1 MSNGGR
7 RLLGKVRKTPAGPL
21 LKQAVMKFGT
31 EGPEV
36 TLLRQR
42 LGLVSISVSS
52 NLLSKSWLRATLTTS
67 RGDASLKLTRNE
79 RGLYEVGVADLDGF
93 LDKVQALFERP

>member
-36 TLLRQR
+36 MLLQQR
-42 LGLVSISVSS
+42 LDSVSISVFSK
-52 NLLSKSWLRATLTTS
+52 LLYRNSLRVMLSTTH
-67 RGDASLKLTRNE
+67 GDASLKLTPNVH
-79 RGLYEVGVADLDGF
+79 GLYEVGEADLEDF
-93 LDKVQALFERP
+93 LARVQALSERP